1 MRHHRF
7 SLSCDF
13 EQVLSDV
20 NGMRVQASFLC
31 VVFRWEAPVRNTS
44 LTFTV
49 KSVLQSRGTLALCF
63 P

>member
-1 MRHHRF
+1 M
-7 SLSCDF
+7 
-13 EQVLSDV
+13 LSDV